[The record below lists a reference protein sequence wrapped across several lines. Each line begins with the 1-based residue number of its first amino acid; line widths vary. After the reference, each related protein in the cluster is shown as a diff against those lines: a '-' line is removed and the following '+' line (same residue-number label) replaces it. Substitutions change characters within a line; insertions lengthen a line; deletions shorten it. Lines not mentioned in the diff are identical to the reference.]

1 MQRTFSYFVIK
12 KVSFSFI
19 CSVDFADS
27 NSNAQSDKVASPK
40 DEFAQF
46 VSASIHPPN
55 ELSIPRCYQD
65 QNSNSPRRLS
75 GSAPHSPYSRSVSI
89 DPGQQYKSH
98 SSLSPKYQVSN
109 RPKLKRETA
118 HDFED
123 DDFHLGIVLSDSEEM
138 GNKKNSLSPNI
149 FLKPGQKLLVHQK
162 SAPGTPLS
170 PKRSGAIYKTPSRT
184 PSDESSSG
192 FLNVP
197 KPRMRGSSLSGDL
210 DLSGNN
216 LYLLRQFN
224 IQGKKVIHLGSSLQH
239 RTASSTSIN
248 SVLSR

>member
-1 MQRTFSYFVIK
+1 M
-12 KVSFSFI
+12 
-19 CSVDFADS
+19 
-27 NSNAQSDKVASPK
+27 
-40 DEFAQF
+40 
-46 VSASIHPPN
+46 SASIHPPN
-55 ELSIPRCYQD
+55 ELSVPRCYPE

-75 GSAPHSPYSRSVSI
+75 GSAPQSPYSRSVSM
-89 DPGQQYKSH
+89 DPGQHYKSH
-98 SSLSPKYQVSN
+98 SSLSPKYQVSS

-118 HDFED
+118 QDFED
-123 DDFHLGIVLSDSEEM
+123 GDFHLGIDHSENDHT
-138 GNKKNSLSPNI
+138 GHKKNSLSPNM
-149 FLKPGQKLLVHQK
+149 FLKPGQKHLIHQK
-162 SAPGTPLS
+162 SAPGTPLY
-170 PKRSGAIYKTPSRT
+170 PKRFGATYKTPSRT

-197 KPRMRGSSLSGDL
+197 KPRMRGSSFSGDL